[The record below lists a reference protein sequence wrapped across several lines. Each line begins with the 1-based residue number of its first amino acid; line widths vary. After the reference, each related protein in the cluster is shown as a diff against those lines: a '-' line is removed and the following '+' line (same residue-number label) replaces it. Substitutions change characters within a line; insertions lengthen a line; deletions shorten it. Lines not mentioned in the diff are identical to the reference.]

1 MKTGQLITVEG
12 SDGSGKTTHL
22 DYICTCLRNRGVPV
36 VQTREPGGTDI
47 GEALRNILIRRV
59 DLEMHADTELLLMFA
74 ARMEHV
80 EKVIRPAL
88 KSGTWVVVD
97 RFIDASYA
105 YQGGGRGISA
115 KRIGVLE
122 KWVLQGLSP
131 DLTILLDV
139 AVDVGLG
146 RTVSRNADADRFE
159 AQDLEF
165 KSAVRDSYLDR
176 ARQDPNRIRV
186 VDASAPKTAVQES
199 IRAILEPV
207 MGQFPGLT

>member
-1 MKTGQLITVEG
+1 MKTGRLITVEG

-22 DYICTCLRNRGVPV
+22 DYICDYLRSRGVPAV
-36 VQTREPGGTDI
+36 RTREPGGTDI
-47 GEALRNILIRRV
+47 GEELRDILVRRV

-115 KRIGVLE
+115 KRIGILE

-159 AQDLEF
+159 AQNLGF

-176 ARQDPNRIRV
+176 ARQDPDRIRV

-199 IRAILEPV
+199 VRAILEPV
-207 MGQFPGLT
+207 MGQFPELT